1 MGPAFVIE
9 LKFADTGEAFRAAK
23 ATADSLGMSV
33 KDYLLLCISEG
44 HKTLTTRALLESGEL
59 EFPTFERRGSSAF
72 TSDGVGGFRTG
83 LVKDDASEASAPNPH
98 ESGGEMTFLPEVDR
112 PIQLD
117 ISTLSRNS
125 AAAIKRNLRIF
136 WFFRR
141 LWKALR

>member
-1 MGPAFVIE
+1 MIE
-9 LKFADTGEAFRAAK
+9 LKFADTGEAYLAAK

-33 KDYLLLCISEG
+33 RDYLLLCISEG

-83 LVKDDASEASAPNPH
+83 LVKEDVPGASAPSPH
-98 ESGGEMTFLPEVDR
+98 ESGSATMTVLPELER

-117 ISTLSRNS
+117 IAMLSRNS
-125 AAAIKRNLRIF
+125 AAAIRRNLRIF

>member
-1 MGPAFVIE
+1 MIE

-23 ATADSLGMSV
+23 ATADSLGMTV
-33 KDYLLLCISEG
+33 RDYLLLCISEG

-83 LVKDDASEASAPNPH
+83 LVKDDVPGASAQSPH
-98 ESGGEMTFLPEVDR
+98 ESGSAIVTVLPEVDR

-117 ISTLSRNS
+117 IPTLSQNS
-125 AAAIKRNLRIF
+125 AAVISRNLQIF

-141 LWKALR
+141 LWRALR